1 MKIVKSIAN
10 ILIGICLL
18 LAVVIVLKTDAG
30 QPDDAAGLS
39 EDRNHAAQKDADQ
52 ENTERED
59 AGLDNRK
66 QNEAQKEEPSDRDSA
81 ERAETGD
88 GHVKDPQEQPD
99 QTTVDSGKDAK
110 ELLLAFGG
118 DVLLSDGLNAV
129 YDKGGIASV
138 YDSRVLEKMQA
149 ADILMINQEFPF
161 STKGTAMEDKQYTF
175 RANPRYVQIFK
186 DMGVDIV
193 TLANNHTLDFGP
205 EALLDTLSTLE
216 DAGLP
221 YVGAGENLERAAR
234 VIRIEKGGRKIGF
247 LGASRV
253 IPVTGWYAGKDRPGL
268 FATYDPAQMLE
279 KIAEAKGTC
288 DYVVAYVHWGVEY
301 ADTPEEYQ
309 RQMAQKYIDA
319 GADLVVGSHP
329 HVLQGIEYYKGKPIL
344 YSLGNFLFG
353 QWAGETVMAEITI
366 KEDGAAGLK
375 LVPLTMKNNQTF
387 LMEEPKR
394 LFEELQRISFGVSI
408 SENGIVTPNAE

>member
-1 MKIVKSIAN
+1 MKIVKSIGN
-10 ILIGICLL
+10 ILIGLCLL
-18 LAVVIVLKTDAG
+18 LAVVTVLKAEAG
-30 QPDDAAGLS
+30 QPDSLVGM
-39 EDRNHAAQKDADQ
+39 Q
-52 ENTERED
+52 EEQDHTQ
-59 AGLDNRK
+59 
-66 QNEAQKEEPSDRDSA
+66 QNKTTDGEPSDGEQSDRDHA
-81 ERAETGD
+81 AYNDTDHGQ
-88 GHVKDPQEQPD
+88 VKDPKEQTD
-99 QTTVDSGKDAK
+99 QNTQDSENNPK

-149 ADILMINQEFPF
+149 ADILMVNQEFPF
-161 STKGTAMEDKQYTF
+161 STRGTAMEDKQYTF
-175 RANPRYVQIFK
+175 RADPRYVQILK

-193 TLANNHTLDFGP
+193 TLANNHTLDFGSD
-205 EALLDTLSTLE
+205 ALLDTLSTLE

-221 YVGAGENLERAAR
+221 YVGAGENLERASR
-234 VIRIEKGGRKIGF
+234 MISIGKGGRKIGF

-279 KIAEAKGTC
+279 QITRAKETC

-329 HVLQGIEYYKGKPIL
+329 HVLQGIEFYKGKPIL

-366 KEDGAAGLK
+366 SADGETGLK

-387 LMEEPKR
+387 LIEEPKR

-408 SENGIVTPNAE
+408 SEDGIVSSNAE